1 MAHVFPP
8 KQHIQTHCEVS
19 VDGRTCIS
27 CSSGFEGEGCE
38 ATVRGHI
45 DEQAALVSLPSPGST
60 DRLCSS
66 TGLLQVQTVN
76 HPVHCGG
83 FFKKSVKLG
92 LSELVIDKR
101 NRMGLK

>member
-66 TGLLQVQTVN
+66 TGLLQVQTVS
-76 HPVHCGG
+76 HPVH
-83 FFKKSVKLG
+83 SEASLRNL
-92 LSELVIDKR
+92 LSWVCL
-101 NRMGLK
+101 NW